1 MSEQA
6 RKAAMS
12 INAALAEASEAAK
25 NQVLAYAQGLAAG
38 LDLARSKAAA
48 AVPADGKETA

>member
-6 RKAAMS
+6 KKAAMS
-12 INAALAEASEAAK
+12 INATLAEASEAVK

-48 AVPADGKETA
+48 AGTADGKETA

>member
-6 RKAAMS
+6 KKAAMN

-38 LDLARSKAAA
+38 LDLARSKATAA
-48 AVPADGKETA
+48 GTADGKETA

>member
-6 RKAAMS
+6 KKAAMS
-12 INAALAEASEAAK
+12 INAALAEASEAVK

-38 LDLARSKAAA
+38 LSIAAQGRTPAGDA
-48 AVPADGKETA
+48 AERKE